1 MKGTVIKSTGKWCQ
15 IMTQDGS
22 VYNCSIKGKFRV
34 QGLRSTNPVAVGD
47 KVHFTLEDNEEGV
60 ISEIEDRHNYLVRKS
75 VNLSKQ
81 IHIIASNID
90 MCWLVV
96 TLDSPPT
103 STGFID
109 RFLISAQAFNVPV
122 SLVFNKS
129 DLFEEKPD
137 LKNLFD
143 SYVEGYEKAGYS
155 SYKVSAV
162 SGVGLDELKAEMT
175 DKVNTFAGHSG
186 VGKSTLANAIQP
198 GLKLRTSE
206 VSDFHQKGQHT
217 TTFAEMHTLDFGG
230 FLIDTP
236 GIKGFGLVDID
247 KDELAN
253 YFPEMFELLPDCKF
267 HNCRHLSEP
276 GCAVKAAV
284 ESGDIA
290 SFRYK
295 NYTNM
300 VDQMSEDQ
308 HYRIDPYK

>member
-1 MKGTVIKSTGKWCQ
+1 MKGTVIKSTGRWCQ
-15 IMTQDGS
+15 VLSDEGVT
-22 VYNCSIKGKFRV
+22 YNCSIKGKFRV

-47 KVHFTLEDNEEGV
+47 IVHFTLEKDDEGV
-60 ISEIEDRHNYLVRKS
+60 INKIEDRRNYLIRKS

-90 MCWLVV
+90 ICWLVV
-96 TLDSPPT
+96 TLDAPPT

-122 SLVFNKS
+122 NLVFNKC
-129 DLFEEKPD
+129 DLFEINPELRTTYD
-137 LKNLFD
+137 M
-143 SYVEGYEKAGYS
+143 YVEGYRKAGYKS
-155 SYKVSAV
+155 FEVSAL
-162 SGVGLDELKAEMT
+162 SGKGLEEIKQEMT
-175 DKVNTFAGHSG
+175 GKVNTFAGHSG

-198 GLKLRTSE
+198 GLELRTME

-217 TTFAEMHTLDFGG
+217 TTFAEMHPLDFGG

-247 KDELAN
+247 KDELAT
-253 YFPEMFELLPDCKF
+253 YFPEMFELLSECKF

-284 ESGDIA
+284 ENGDIA
-290 SFRYK
+290 DFRYK
-295 NYTNM
+295 NYKNM